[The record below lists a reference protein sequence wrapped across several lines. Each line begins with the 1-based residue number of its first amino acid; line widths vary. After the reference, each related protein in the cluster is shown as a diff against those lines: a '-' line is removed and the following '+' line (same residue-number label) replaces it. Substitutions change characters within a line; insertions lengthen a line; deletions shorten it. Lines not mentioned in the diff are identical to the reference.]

1 MTTPPNTPEENTS
14 RASPGP
20 DAAPS
25 LPQQLP
31 TGQNGPIN
39 LSDSA
44 AVPDPSTEASQKS
57 VAPVDEVSLGKEE
70 NQVSASSEDGERVST
85 EADPASEGD
94 HGDPPPCTTDPT
106 TTPGHDNEAV

>member
-1 MTTPPNTPEENTS
+1 M
-14 RASPGP
+14 
-20 DAAPS
+20 
-25 LPQQLP
+25 
-31 TGQNGPIN
+31 
-39 LSDSA
+39 
-44 AVPDPSTEASQKS
+44 
-57 VAPVDEVSLGKEE
+57 DEVSLGKEE